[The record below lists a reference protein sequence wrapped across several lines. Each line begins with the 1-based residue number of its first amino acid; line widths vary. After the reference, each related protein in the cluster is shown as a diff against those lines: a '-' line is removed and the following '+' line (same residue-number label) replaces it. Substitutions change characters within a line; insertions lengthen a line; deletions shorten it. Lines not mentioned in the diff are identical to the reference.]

1 MRHDLPLRGRTAVI
15 TGAARGLGAHM
26 ARSLVR
32 RGADVAL
39 LGLEEEALERV
50 AAGLPGH
57 AEHWPV
63 DVTDEDAM
71 DRAAALVERRF
82 GPPSVVVANAGVVAG
97 GPFLDTDPAVWR
109 RVVEVNL
116 IGSAVTARAFL
127 PALLRTRGYF
137 LQVASLAAIGP
148 APMLSA
154 YCASKSGAETFAQV
168 LRAELAHRGVG
179 VGTAYLSW
187 ADTEMVRASDRRTAM
202 RELRAHLPWPASK
215 TYDAGPVADRMVRGI
230 ERRAAAVYAQPWL
243 RAGQAVRAVL
253 PGIVAEGSRRAFLRL
268 AGRTDLTATGLLG
281 AGGRAAEAS
290 GDTRC

>member
-1 MRHDLPLRGRTAVI
+1 MSQELPLRGRTAVV
-15 TGAARGLGAHM
+15 TGAARGLGADM

-32 RGADVAL
+32 RGAGVAL
-39 LGLEEEALERV
+39 LGLEEDELERV
-50 AAGLPGH
+50 AAELPGS
-57 AEHWPV
+57 AEYWPV

-116 IGSAVTARAFL
+116 VGSAVTARAFL
-127 PALLRTRGYF
+127 PALLRTRGYY

-168 LRAELAHRGVG
+168 LRAELAHRGVR
-179 VGTAYLSW
+179 VGIAYLSW
-187 ADTEMVRASDRRTAM
+187 ADTEMVRASDRQEAM

-215 TYDAGPVADRMVRGI
+215 TYDAAPVADRLVRGV
-230 ERRAAAVYAQPWL
+230 ERRAATVYAQPWL
-243 RAGQAVRAVL
+243 RAGQVVRACL
-253 PGIVAEGSRRAFLRL
+253 PGIVTEGSRRAFLRL
-268 AGRTDLTATGLLG
+268 AGRADLTGTGLLG
-281 AGGRAAEAS
+281 AGGRAAESS
-290 GDTRC
+290 GGRFG

>member
-1 MRHDLPLRGRTAVI
+1 MSHDLPLRGRTAVV

-39 LGLEEEALERV
+39 LGLEEDALERV

-187 ADTEMVRASDRRTAM
+187 ADTEMVRASDRRTVM

>member
-1 MRHDLPLRGRTAVI
+1 MSHDLPLRGRTAVV

-39 LGLEEEALERV
+39 LGLEEDALERV

-137 LQVASLAAIGP
+137 LQVASLAAVGP

-154 YCASKSGAETFAQV
+154 YCASKSGVETFAQV

-290 GDTRC
+290 GETRC

>member
-1 MRHDLPLRGRTAVI
+1 MSHDLPLRGRTAVV

-32 RGADVAL
+32 RGAHVAL
-39 LGLEEEALERV
+39 LGLEEDALERV

-137 LQVASLAAIGP
+137 LQVASLAAVGP

-154 YCASKSGAETFAQV
+154 YCASKSGVETFAQV

-243 RAGQAVRAVL
+243 RAGQAVRALL

-290 GDTRC
+290 GETRC

>member
-1 MRHDLPLRGRTAVI
+1 MSHDLPLLGRTAVV

-39 LGLEEEALERV
+39 LGLEEDELERV

-57 AEHWPV
+57 AAHWPV

-71 DRAAALVERRF
+71 DRAAALVQRRF

-127 PALLRTRGYF
+127 PALLSTRGYF
-137 LQVASLAAIGP
+137 LQVASLAALGP

-154 YCASKSGAETFAQV
+154 YCASKSGVETFAQV

-179 VGTAYLSW
+179 VGVGYLSW
-187 ADTEMVRASDRRTAM
+187 ADTEMVRASDRRAAM

-215 TYDAGPVADRMVRGI
+215 TYDAAPVADRLVRGI
-230 ERRAAAVYAQPWL
+230 ERRSAAVYAQPWL
-243 RAGQAVRAVL
+243 RAGQVVRAVL
-253 PGIVAEGSRRAFLRL
+253 PGIVTEGSRRAFLRL
-268 AGRTDLTATGLLG
+268 AGRADLTATGLLG
-281 AGGRAAEAS
+281 AGGRAAEAA
-290 GDTRC
+290 GDIRG

>member
-1 MRHDLPLRGRTAVI
+1 MSRQLPLRGRTAVV
-15 TGAARGLGAHM
+15 TGAARGLGAEM

-32 RGADVAL
+32 RGAGVAL
-39 LGLEEEALERV
+39 LGLEEDELERV
-50 AAGLPGH
+50 AAELPGN
-57 AEHWPV
+57 AEYWPV

-168 LRAELAHRGVG
+168 LRAELAHRGVR
-179 VGTAYLSW
+179 VGIAYLSW
-187 ADTEMVRASDRRTAM
+187 ADTEMVRASDRQEAM

-215 TYDAGPVADRMVRGI
+215 TYDAAPVADRLVRGV
-230 ERRAAAVYAQPWL
+230 ERRAATVYAQPWL
-243 RAGQAVRAVL
+243 RAGQAVRACL
-253 PGIVAEGSRRAFLRL
+253 PGIVTEGSRRAFLRL
-268 AGRTDLTATGLLG
+268 AGRADLAGTGLLG
-281 AGGRAAEAS
+281 AGGRAAEHS
-290 GDTRC
+290 GRRFV

>member
-1 MRHDLPLRGRTAVI
+1 MSHDLPLRGRTAVV

-39 LGLEEEALERV
+39 LGLEEDALERV

-82 GPPSVVVANAGVVAG
+82 GPPAVVVANAGVVAG
-97 GPFLDTDPAVWR
+97 GPFLDTAPAVWR

>member
-1 MRHDLPLRGRTAVI
+1 MSHDLPLRGRTAVV

-39 LGLEEEALERV
+39 LGLEEDALERV

>member
-1 MRHDLPLRGRTAVI
+1 MSHDLPLRGRTAVV

-39 LGLEEEALERV
+39 LGLEEDALERV

-127 PALLRTRGYF
+127 PALLHTRGYF

-154 YCASKSGAETFAQV
+154 YCASKSGVETFAQV